1 MPQNWIGVTPRR
13 LSFLFS
19 LFPRPLRA
27 PKEGEPRSGTGEGEG
42 SRGSRSFIPLSRYQK
57 EEEEK
62 KRKRKKDI
70 PVRKD

>member
-1 MPQNWIGVTPRR
+1 MTPRR

-62 KRKRKKDI
+62 KKKKKERYPGKKGLI
-70 PVRKD
+70 N

>member
-1 MPQNWIGVTPRR
+1 MTPRR

-27 PKEGEPRSGTGEGEG
+27 PKEGEPRSGTGEGEGGKG